1 MPLVVIADL
10 IRNLLRYMTTF
21 FLHII
26 KTRHCVSGCDRVVP
40 SGLCIADMPSVGKD
54 QQPCHANVGLC
65 DGGHLWLR
73 HYFLIKQYPFR
84 RQKVFLPWMAWLVG
98 IKQTDETFGNG
109 GIQMVFYEVLP
120 VFQTF
125 EFHHFFDA

>member
-1 MPLVVIADL
+1 
-10 IRNLLRYMTTF
+10 
-21 FLHII
+21 
-26 KTRHCVSGCDRVVP
+26 
-40 SGLCIADMPSVGKD
+40 MPSVGKD
-54 QQPCHANVGLC
+54 QQPCHASLSAHVIPTLACGEL
-65 DGGHLWLR
+65 GIYGQKASRHLWLR
-73 HYFLIKQYPFR
+73 HYFLIKRYPFR
-84 RQKVFLPWMAWLVG
+84 RQQVFLSGMSGLVG